1 MLDKLKQMKQLY
13 DLQKKIKKEMEQ
25 ISVTIE
31 EAGGKIKVTMNGEM
45 KVMDLSIDPFYL
57 VPEKGVELQN
67 MLKRAISNGPGR
79 VLRKRD
85 SKLHQAGVN
94 NHLRKSHYQD
104 NQDRRLPAAVTGGQG
119 RPPAESP
126 HESEVAYLPAR
137 RCPFVLLFLC

>member
-57 VPEKGVELQN
+57 APEKGVELQN
-67 MLKRAISNGPGR
+67 MLKRAISNAVGQAQQKSAVRMQQVSKEMGINLPGMM
-79 VLRKRD
+79 
-85 SKLHQAGVN
+85 
-94 NHLRKSHYQD
+94 
-104 NQDRRLPAAVTGGQG
+104 
-119 RPPAESP
+119 
-126 HESEVAYLPAR
+126 
-137 RCPFVLLFLC
+137 